1 MANTPFYRIEIENL
15 NLKTRLK
22 METQVLSSLG
32 SVLCLAGATRART
45 DFYLFA
51 APLAILAL

>member
-22 METQVLSSLG
+22 METQVKNPKKQCKSIG
-32 SVLCLAGATRART
+32 PAM
-45 DFYLFA
+45 
-51 APLAILAL
+51 APRYPF